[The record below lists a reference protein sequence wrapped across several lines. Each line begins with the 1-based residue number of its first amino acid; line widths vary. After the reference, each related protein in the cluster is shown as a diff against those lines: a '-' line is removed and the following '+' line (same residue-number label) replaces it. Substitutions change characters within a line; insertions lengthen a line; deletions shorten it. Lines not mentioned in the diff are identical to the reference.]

1 MVVTDVEYGMEYL
14 GNLPRL
20 VVTPLTDRCYRFVC
34 KNIVY
39 ISYTNPQPKKKKKK
53 PTLHTCTMPCM
64 NIENINWQTVA
75 KASPFHIYSAS
86 KSQKRSQARLLGK
99 YLFYFGAF

>member
-39 ISYTNPQPKKKKKK
+39 ISYTNPQPKKKKNQHST
-53 PTLHTCTMPCM
+53 PVRCP
-64 NIENINWQTVA
+64 V
-75 KASPFHIYSAS
+75 
-86 KSQKRSQARLLGK
+86 
-99 YLFYFGAF
+99 